1 VREKN
6 GGFWENHVLL
16 VLSPIKG
23 PVMARLYILLAF
35 VLTAP
40 VLLWAAEDA
49 PAPTPEETT
58 LNAVGDEAPDFAV
71 TMLDG
76 STFTGG

>member
-1 VREKN
+1 
-6 GGFWENHVLL
+6 
-16 VLSPIKG
+16 
-23 PVMARLYILLAF
+23 MARLYILLAF

-76 STFTGG
+76 SNFTGG